1 VHDLQ
6 DVGPVL
12 WRGHGL
18 ENGWLRDVVELELL
32 QVEDNELDAQLVLLD
47 YGRDC
52 GLLRLR

>member
-1 VHDLQ
+1 MHDLQ
-6 DVGPVL
+6 YVGPVL

-52 GLLRLR
+52 GLLWLR